1 MQHLLFSELLLLLFP
16 SAVII
21 QLDFFS
27 PFSFFLFQL
36 DIYLFIL
43 DSNKKKCSFMD
54 LWTDFYESY
63 VRGCLLFSG
72 RKRRRKK
79 KDGGRGEGGKVREMK
94 PLLCWILRFDWLAN
108 DPSPMTQRMSVWNW
122 FIIGS
127 IQTFSDSD
135 HFPEP
140 IPADILPFPTIMTR
154 RWIAIKWASVY
165 VCVCVFMDDT
175 LEPGGFG

>member
-21 QLDFFS
+21 QLDFFF

-79 KDGGRGEGGKVREMK
+79 KDGGRGKGGGGGK
-94 PLLCWILRFDWLAN
+94 
-108 DPSPMTQRMSVWNW
+108 
-122 FIIGS
+122 
-127 IQTFSDSD
+127 
-135 HFPEP
+135 
-140 IPADILPFPTIMTR
+140 
-154 RWIAIKWASVY
+154 
-165 VCVCVFMDDT
+165 
-175 LEPGGFG
+175 